1 MHHHTVTRCT
11 EVDKH
16 QGYPKLIDAH
26 LIGCSEELD
35 LPVVPVDFASGCDAA
50 VLFVADRGLG
60 DREAVDLEKVHGADR
75 DVLDEVS
82 AAVLHHDGAL
92 NLTWNLPQRTCRR
105 CCGDWRDG
113 CGRSDRPVGGIGR

>member
-1 MHHHTVTRCT
+1 
-11 EVDKH
+11 
-16 QGYPKLIDAH
+16 
-26 LIGCSEELD
+26 
-35 LPVVPVDFASGCDAA
+35 
-50 VLFVADRGLG
+50 
-60 DREAVDLEKVHGADR
+60 VHGADR

-113 CGRSDRPVGGIGR
+113 CGRSDLPVGGIGSGEPRRSNQSQVGQIVGSQSAAERAGRRSESGEGEENG